1 MDENKQNQE
10 PQKDLEPVEE
20 ASVSQAEPQ
29 PESKPEPKSQQTPER
44 KPSVFQGNKFKRGG
58 MATVMTVV
66 FIAVVVVLNLLVSL
80 LSERFPSMNIDLTAQ
95 KMNTLSEQA
104 LEVAGKVE
112 EDTTIYLI
120 GAEEA
125 YRKDQLYSNYGLKY
139 SQVANLA
146 DRLAEANS
154 KVKVEFVDPDT
165 NPEFISSYA
174 GEVLTSGRV
183 LVRTE
188 KRYRVLTVDDMFS
201 MSQNQQT
208 GATEMYSNVDSALAA
223 ALEMV
228 NMDKVPILTIATGH
242 DELLN
247 TSNMAAFLKKME
259 EQNFEHQ
266 EINLLTDEI
275 PEGTQLLMIPTPTT
289 DYTDDELEKLRALL
303 SDQSREESIAILVTF
318 HPTQTS
324 LPKLS
329 GFLEEWGISVQSGA
343 MVTES
348 DSSRYI
354 SADPS
359 YVMVDAVGKA
369 LEDNTYSRILCPM
382 SAPVEL
388 LFSGNGDIATEA
400 LLATGEGAYIMTE
413 DTSEADIENPD
424 TAQRT
429 TAARASSLAQFEGN
443 QFYYRSL
450 VVFGSSY
457 MFTDTFLETAFDNS
471 QYIIDLMKF
480 ATDTDGSRVSVYT
493 DKVQTNV
500 VDVTA
505 SQNTITVLGLGV
517 FTIGLPVLILAA
529 GLVIFLKRRHL

>member
-1 MDENKQNQE
+1 MDENKQTQE
-10 PQKDLEPVEE
+10 PQKDLEPMEE
-20 ASVSQAEPQ
+20 PSASPAAETPQTQ
-29 PESKPEPKSQQTPER
+29 PEPAPDK
-44 KPSVFQGNKFKRGG
+44 KPSVFRGNKFKRGG

-66 FIAVVVVLNLLVSL
+66 FIAIVVVLNLLVSL
-80 LSERFPSMNIDLTAQ
+80 LSERFPSMNIDMTAQ
-95 KMNTLSEQA
+95 KMNTLSDQA
-104 LEVAGKVE
+104 LEIAGQVQ

-120 GAEEA
+120 GTEDA
-125 YRKDQLYSNYGLKY
+125 YRNDKLYSQYGLKY

-146 DRLAEANS
+146 ERLAEANS
-154 KVKVEFVDPDT
+154 KIKVQFIDPDT
-165 NPEFISSYA
+165 NPEFISSYTD
-174 GEVLTSGRV
+174 EVLTSGRV

-208 GATEMYSNVDSALAA
+208 GATEMFTNVDSALAA

-242 DELLN
+242 DELLS
-247 TSNMAAFLKKME
+247 TENMAAFLSLME
-259 EQNFEHQ
+259 DQNFEHK

-303 SDQSREESIAILVTF
+303 TDQTRDESIAILVTF
-318 HPTQTS
+318 HPTQAA

-329 GFLEEWGISVQSGA
+329 SFLEEWGISVQSGA
-343 MVTES
+343 IVAES
-348 DSSRYI
+348 DTSRYF
-354 SADPS
+354 SANRS

-369 LEDNTYSRILCPM
+369 LQDNSYSRIICPM
-382 SAPVEL
+382 SVPIEL
-388 LFSGNGDIATEA
+388 LFSGNSDIATES
-400 LLATGEGAYIMTE
+400 LLATSEGAFIMTE
-413 DTSEADIENPD
+413 NSSEADLEDPD
-424 TAQRT
+424 TAQLI
-429 TAARASSLAQFEGN
+429 TAARGSSLAQFEGN
-443 QFYYRSL
+443 RFYYRNL

-457 MFTDTFLETAFDNS
+457 MFTDSFLETAFDNS
-471 QYIIDLMKF
+471 QYITDLMKF

-500 VDVTA
+500 LDVTA
-505 SQNTITVLGLGV
+505 SQNTILVLGLGV

-529 GLVIFLKRRHL
+529 GLIIFLKRRHL

>member
-1 MDENKQNQE
+1 
-10 PQKDLEPVEE
+10 
-20 ASVSQAEPQ
+20 
-29 PESKPEPKSQQTPER
+29 
-44 KPSVFQGNKFKRGG
+44 
-58 MATVMTVV
+58 
-66 FIAVVVVLNLLVSL
+66 
-80 LSERFPSMNIDLTAQ
+80 
-95 KMNTLSEQA
+95 
-104 LEVAGKVE
+104 
-112 EDTTIYLI
+112 
-120 GAEEA
+120 
-125 YRKDQLYSNYGLKY
+125 
-139 SQVANLA
+139 
-146 DRLAEANS
+146 
-154 KVKVEFVDPDT
+154 
-165 NPEFISSYA
+165 
-174 GEVLTSGRV
+174 
-183 LVRTE
+183 
-188 KRYRVLTVDDMFS
+188 
-201 MSQNQQT
+201 
-208 GATEMYSNVDSALAA
+208 
-223 ALEMV
+223 
-228 NMDKVPILTIATGH
+228 
-242 DELLN
+242 
-247 TSNMAAFLKKME
+247 
-259 EQNFEHQ
+259 
-266 EINLLTDEI
+266 
-275 PEGTQLLMIPTPTT
+275 
-289 DYTDDELEKLRALL
+289 
-303 SDQSREESIAILVTF
+303 
-318 HPTQTS
+318 
-324 LPKLS
+324 
-329 GFLEEWGISVQSGA
+329 

>member
-1 MDENKQNQE
+1 MDENKQTQE
-10 PQKDLEPVEE
+10 PRQDLEPAE
-20 ASVSQAEPQ
+20 AAAPQPVPQPQ
-29 PESKPEPKSQQTPER
+29 PEPRQAPGK
-44 KPSVFQGNKFKRGG
+44 KPSVFRGNKFKRGG
-58 MATVMTVV
+58 MATVMTLV
-66 FIAVVVVLNLLVSL
+66 FIAIVVAVNLLVSL

-104 LEVAGKVE
+104 LEIAAGVQ

-120 GAEEA
+120 GEEEA

-146 DRLAEANS
+146 DKLAEANGRI
-154 KVKVEFVDPDT
+154 KVEFIDPDT
-165 NPEFISSYA
+165 NPEFISSYS

-242 DELLN
+242 DELLS
-247 TSNMAAFLKKME
+247 TENMGAFLNMME
-259 EQNFEHQ
+259 EQNFEHR

-289 DYTDDELEKLRALL
+289 DYTDDELDKLRALL
-303 SDQSREESIAILVTF
+303 SDKTREESIAILVTF
-318 HPTQTS
+318 HPTQAA

-329 GFLEEWGISVQSGA
+329 GFLEEWGLSAQSGTVV
-343 MVTES
+343 MES
-348 DSSRYI
+348 DTARYV
-354 SADPS
+354 SANPS
-359 YVMVDAVGKA
+359 YLMVDSVGKA
-369 LEDNTYSRILCPM
+369 LEDKSYSRILCPM
-382 SAPVEL
+382 SVPLEL
-388 LFSGNGDIATEA
+388 LFEGNGDIGTEA
-400 LLATGEGAYIMTE
+400 LLSTADSAFVMTE
-413 DTSEADIENPD
+413 ESSEADMENPD
-424 TAQRT
+424 TASQI
-429 TAARASSLAQFEGN
+429 TAARATALTQFEGN
-443 QFYYRSL
+443 RFYYRTI
-450 VVFGSSY
+450 VAFGSSY

-471 QYIIDLMKF
+471 QYILDLMQF
-480 ATDTDGSRVSVYT
+480 STDTDGSRVSVYT
-493 DKVQTNV
+493 EKVQTNI

-505 SQNTITVLGLGV
+505 SQNTITILGLGV

>member
-29 PESKPEPKSQQTPER
+29 PESKPEPKSQQAPER

-154 KVKVEFVDPDT
+154 KVKVEFVD
-165 NPEFISSYA
+165 
-174 GEVLTSGRV
+174 LTSGRV

-275 PEGTQLLMIPTPTT
+275 PEGTQLLMIPNPTT